1 MDDLHLQLLRDMA
14 EWAHRHG
21 ERVAL
26 DSSVVLA
33 LLDEIHTLRQELDA
47 AVQRAA
53 EMRETLDEIPAV
65 APPELKRV
73 IVSSPEPTDV
83 VCTCGKTFM
92 NARALSMHVRR
103 SADHKWERE
112 ARVVERMSALEVLD
126 EPPVFVCPECGK
138 DTFGSAKGLA
148 AHLRLVHDLPN
159 NKSPACPICGADGF
173 KDARGL
179 GGHIW
184 GKHHIRASE
193 MKAE

>member
-1 MDDLHLQLLRDMA
+1 MDDLHLQLLSDMA
-14 EWAHRHG
+14 AWARRHG

-33 LLDEIHTLRQELDA
+33 LLDEIYTLRQERDE
-47 AVQRAA
+47 AVKRA
-53 EMRETLDEIPAV
+53 EEVQVTLDEIPAV
-65 APPELKRV
+65 APPELQRV
-73 IVSSPEPTDV
+73 IVSSPEPTDA

-92 NARALSMHVRR
+92 NARALSVHVRR
-103 SADHKWERE
+103 SKEHAWERE
-112 ARVVERMSALEVLD
+112 QQKRLAENEDIPND
-126 EPPVFVCPECGK
+126 EPLVCPECGK

-159 NKSPACPICGADGF
+159 SKSPVCPICGADGF

-193 MKAE
+193 MKAP